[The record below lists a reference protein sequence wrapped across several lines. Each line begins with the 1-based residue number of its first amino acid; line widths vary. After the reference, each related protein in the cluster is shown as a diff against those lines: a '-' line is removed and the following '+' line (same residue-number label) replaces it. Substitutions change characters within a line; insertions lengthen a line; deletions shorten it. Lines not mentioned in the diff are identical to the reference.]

1 MYIQC
6 IYIYVILFQSKPL
19 TTISSSKAYPAW
31 TGGSDSSM
39 LFPHGCRTP
48 PLDPTFILPAPLV
61 PKKRAICQDM
71 SKKKNE
77 KLRSSHFGISRY
89 GSLYLDG
96 GWMWGEFW
104 FCFVAARI
112 PPARGLLIQA
122 WPSSW
127 FQTPLENLS
136 GEIDVTRIIIQSM
149 ISIWNHMKLPNVI
162 NVVSKLPIWNG
173 LYHAFLFISC
183 KTVDGGYIISL

>member
-1 MYIQC
+1 MARTHPCFFLMDVALHHLTRRLYSQLPWFRKNGR
-6 IYIYVILFQSKPL
+6 YVK
-19 TTISSSKAYPAW
+19 
-31 TGGSDSSM
+31 
-39 LFPHGCRTP
+39 
-48 PLDPTFILPAPLV
+48 
-61 PKKRAICQDM
+61 ICP
-71 SKKKNE
+71 KKNE
-77 KLRSSHFGISRY
+77 TLRSSHFGISRY

>member
-1 MYIQC
+1 MYIYL
-6 IYIYVILFQSKPL
+6 YICYSLSKQTVNYHLIIQSLPGL
-19 TTISSSKAYPAW
+19 NRWLGLIHAFSSWMSHSTTWPDVYTPSSPGSEK
-31 TGGSDSSM
+31 TG
-39 LFPHGCRTP
+39 
-48 PLDPTFILPAPLV
+48 
-61 PKKRAICQDM
+61 DM
-71 SKKKNE
+71 SRYVQKKNE